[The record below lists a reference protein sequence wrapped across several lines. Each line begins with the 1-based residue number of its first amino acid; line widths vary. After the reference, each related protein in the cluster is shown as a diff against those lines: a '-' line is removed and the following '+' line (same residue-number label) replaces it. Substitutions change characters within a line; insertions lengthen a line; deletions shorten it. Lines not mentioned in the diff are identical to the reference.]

1 MLHLL
6 CSEAPT
12 AIGKQNLE
20 LVGGGGGRVGVG
32 GRGVG
37 EWDEG

>member
-20 LVGGGGGRVGVG
+20 LVEGGGGGVCVCGRV
-32 GRGVG
+32 VG

>member
-20 LVGGGGGRVGVG
+20 LVEGGGGVCVCGRV
-32 GRGVG
+32 VG